1 MLEMLETLEMLKT
14 LETLEML
21 ETLETLEMLEMLEML
36 ETANLRWGANNRQV
50 RAHLDQRL
58 RHAASPVLDSA

>member
-1 MLEMLETLEMLKT
+1 MLETLETLEMLKT

-21 ETLETLEMLEMLEML
+21 ETLETLEML

>member
-1 MLEMLETLEMLKT
+1 MLETLETLEMLKT

-21 ETLETLEMLEMLEML
+21 ETLETLEMLEMLE
-36 ETANLRWGANNRQV
+36 TANLRWGANNRQV
-50 RAHLDQRL
+50 RAHLDQRP

>member
-1 MLEMLETLEMLKT
+1 MLETLET
-14 LETLEML
+14 LETLK
-21 ETLETLEMLEMLEML
+21 TLETLEMLEMLETL
-36 ETANLRWGANNRQV
+36 ETANFRWGANNRQV